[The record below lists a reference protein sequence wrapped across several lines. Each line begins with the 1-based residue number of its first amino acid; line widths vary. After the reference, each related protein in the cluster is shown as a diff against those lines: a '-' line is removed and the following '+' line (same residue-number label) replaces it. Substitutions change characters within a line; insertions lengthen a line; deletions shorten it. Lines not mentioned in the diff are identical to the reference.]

1 MPVIL
6 DDRCSICQHYAENA
20 EYFMGTSMLKALC
33 RQVLKMVARK
43 PRIMFS
49 CSEDTKED
57 LESWAEDE
65 GRSISNLIERIV
77 MDAIAKRK
85 NKTRKKSDE
94 E

>member
-1 MPVIL
+1 
-6 DDRCSICQHYAENA
+6 
-20 EYFMGTSMLKALC
+20 MLEAIC

-49 CSEDTKED
+49 CSQETKED

-65 GRSISNLIERIV
+65 GRSVSNLIERIV
-77 MDAIAKRK
+77 MEAIAKNKSKTK
-85 NKTRKKSDE
+85 NKNDE

>member
-1 MPVIL
+1 ML
-6 DDRCSICQHYAENA
+6 EAICRK
-20 EYFMGTSMLKALC
+20 L
-33 RQVLKMVARK
+33 LKMVARK

-49 CSEDTKED
+49 CSEGTKED

-85 NKTRKKSDE
+85 KKTRNKNDE
-94 E
+94 EE